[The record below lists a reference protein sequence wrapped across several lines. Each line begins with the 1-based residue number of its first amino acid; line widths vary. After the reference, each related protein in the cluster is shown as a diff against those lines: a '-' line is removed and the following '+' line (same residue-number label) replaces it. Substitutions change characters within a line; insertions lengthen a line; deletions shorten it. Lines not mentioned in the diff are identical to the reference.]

1 MTQKNNTM
9 DVHKFIEQIL
19 AIPNES
25 RTVEFKRLGS
35 RNESI
40 EKTLQSI
47 VAMANTDGGIIVL
60 GIDDPQK
67 TIKKGLDRI
76 YGIEENPE
84 LYDELGQNVKK
95 ISPPI
100 SSIWPPNLIQIPEKK
115 IRIGWLVVPKVID
128 GFRSIENHVYI
139 RQERGNKRLSPQEI
153 VHFAY
158 VKGFERSDS
167 EAVDIKI
174 DLLKTDYYE
183 SWRKKRDIKEDSAAL
198 ILEKTGL
205 AKRDSR
211 GILMPTRAAV
221 LLFAEYPNDLM
232 DTKCAI
238 RVFQYEGNQ
247 ETIKETLNIIGS
259 PKTIDG
265 PIAKQIK
272 DAHEYVLTLLR
283 SGVRVP
289 SGFVTQYKIPERA
302 VKEAITNAVIHRDYH
317 TKKDIEIRIFE
328 DRVEVE
334 SPGLLPFNITPSNIG
349 LIRAYGYRN
358 DLIVKHLR
366 EFPDHPNLDQNE
378 GIRAMRQTMT
388 EACLYPPIFL
398 TYPYLQ
404 DSFKVILFNEK
415 APTEWDKV
423 SHYLNEHKYITNKE
437 ARIALGI
444 ASEVKMSKLFRGW
457 LKKNL
462 IIKIVPRIGAKRN
475 VSYRLP
481 TADEKGLFTQDKG
494 K

>member
-1 MTQKNNTM
+1 M
-9 DVHKFIEQIL
+9 
-19 AIPNES
+19 
-25 RTVEFKRLGS
+25 
-35 RNESI
+35 
-40 EKTLQSI
+40 
-47 VAMANTDGGIIVL
+47 
-60 GIDDPQK
+60 
-67 TIKKGLDRI
+67 
-76 YGIEENPE
+76 
-84 LYDELGQNVKK
+84 
-95 ISPPI
+95 
-100 SSIWPPNLIQIPEKK
+100 
-115 IRIGWLVVPKVID
+115 
-128 GFRSIENHVYI
+128 
-139 RQERGNKRLSPQEI
+139 SPQEI

-183 SWRKKRDIKEDSAAL
+183 SWRKKRDI
-198 ILEKTGL
+198 
-205 AKRDSR
+205 
-211 GILMPTRAAV
+211 
-221 LLFAEYPNDLM
+221 
-232 DTKCAI
+232 
-238 RVFQYEGNQ
+238 
-247 ETIKETLNIIGS
+247 
-259 PKTIDG
+259 
-265 PIAKQIK
+265 
-272 DAHEYVLTLLR
+272 
-283 SGVRVP
+283 
-289 SGFVTQYKIPERA
+289 
-302 VKEAITNAVIHRDYH
+302 
-317 TKKDIEIRIFE
+317 IFE

-366 EFPDHPNLDQNE
+366 EFPDPPNLDQNE

-415 APTEWDKV
+415 VPTEWDKV

-457 LKKNL
+457 LKKNI
-462 IIKIVPRIGAKRN
+462 IIKMVRRIGEKRN

>member
-1 MTQKNNTM
+1 M
-9 DVHKFIEQIL
+9 DINKFIEQIL
-19 AIPNES
+19 AIPNEY
-25 RTVEFKRLGS
+25 RTLEFKRLGS
-35 RNESI
+35 RNETI
-40 EKTLQSI
+40 DRTLQSI
-47 VAMANTDGGIIVL
+47 VSMANTDGGIIVL

-67 TIKKGLDRI
+67 TTAKGIDRI

-100 SSIWPPNLIQIPEKK
+100 ASIWPPELIKVPGKNVQ
-115 IRIGWLVVPKVID
+115 IGWLTVPKVTD
-128 GFRSIENHVYI
+128 AFRCIENHVYI

-158 VKGFERSDS
+158 VKGFERADL
-167 EAVDIKI
+167 ELVDVDI
-174 DLLKTDYYE
+174 DLLKTGYFE
-183 SWRKKRDIKEDSAAL
+183 SWRKKRGIEDSPVGS

-205 AKRDSR
+205 AKRNDKA
-211 GILMPTRAAV
+211 ILMPTRAAV

-232 DTKCAI
+232 DTKCTI
-238 RVFQYEGNQ
+238 RVFQYEGNL
-247 ETIKETLNIIGS
+247 ERIKETLNIIGT
-259 PKTIDG
+259 PETIDG
-265 PIAKQIK
+265 PITKQIK

-317 TKKDIEIRIFE
+317 TKKDIEVRIFE
-328 DRVEVE
+328 DRIEIE

-349 LIRAYGYRN
+349 LVRAHGYRN
-358 DLIVKHLR
+358 DLLVKHLR
-366 EFPDHPNLDQNE
+366 EFPDPPNLDQNE
-378 GIRAMRQTMT
+378 GVRAMRQTMT
-388 EACLYPPIFL
+388 EASLYPPIFL

-404 DSFKVILFNEK
+404 DSLRVILFNEK
-415 APTEWDKV
+415 APTEWDKI
-423 SHYLNEHKYITNKE
+423 SHYLNEHKYVTNKD
-437 ARIALGI
+437 ARAVLGV
-444 ASEVKMSKLFRGW
+444 ASEVKMSKMFNRW

-462 IIKIVPRIGAKRN
+462 LIKIVPRTGAKRN
-475 VSYRLP
+475 ISYRLP
-481 TADEKGLFTQDKG
+481 TSDERSLFTNGKG